1 MNDLDAIQ
9 INFNQNQ
16 VSLLNFCLGFIMF
29 GIALDLKLQDFKY
42 ILAYPKSVLGGLV
55 SQWILLPMFSIILVY
70 IIQPAPS
77 LALGMILIAACP
89 GGNISNYAV
98 HLSKANV
105 ALSVIL
111 TMISTLFCVF
121 FTPGIFY
128 ILKYFLPE
136 ADKTYLDFD
145 ISFASMVWIIIQL
158 IIVPLL
164 LGLLFQRFLP
174 KMTQKIKSTVSQLSF
189 VIFIGFVVFAV
200 AGNLENLSNY
210 LQEVFFIVLVH
221 NALALIVGYFWAKK
235 IINLSENDSR
245 SISLETG
252 IQNSGLALIII
263 FNFFNGNGGMA
274 LIAAWW
280 SIWHIIS
287 ALVIS
292 FWWRSKTKI

>member
-1 MNDLDAIQ
+1 VNDLDAIQ

-121 FTPGIFY
+121 STPGIFY

-263 FNFFNGNGGMA
+263 FNFFDGNGGMA